1 MNRMTALQ
9 TQNSIGRTIYGNRVY
24 ENRYNGLDR
33 NAISERRIQTNRIR
47 RKREMQKNFFLTLLT
62 ICFAMTLAFSVNVI
76 LSNAKAQDEPVY
88 YKYYS
93 SIVVESGDTLWSIAR
108 EHMGSQYETTSDYVK
123 EVMQMNSL
131 TNDKIVAGQHLVIPY
146 YSAQFME

>member
-9 TQNSIGRTIYGNRVY
+9 AQNSIGRTIYGNRVY

-33 NAISERRIQTNRIR
+33 NAISERRIQTNRLR
-47 RKREMQKNFFLTLLT
+47 RKREMQKNFFLTLMT

-76 LSNAKAQDEPVY
+76 LSNAKDQDEPVY